1 MSSSKKKPAARREK
15 STPPGGRS
23 RTSSRDPS
31 HPASSTPRPHSRAA
45 SMHSNRDL
53 SQAPQSTS
61 LGAQARERYTPDV
74 PTLRAPHGPSQTSTS
89 TEAQSDDDPLN
100 IGGGGTED
108 QSARSATVP
117 PSTVYREKD
126 GSEDDDESDEE
137 EVSLGLEATRTQFPT
152 PAPSSTLTLED
163 AISSLNRAAEF
174 FLRQDPP
181 AEETDALKTLWFTL
195 D

>member
-1 MSSSKKKPAARREK
+1 MSSSKKKSAARREK

-23 RTSSRDPS
+23 RTSTRDPS
-31 HPASSTPRPHSRAA
+31 LAASSTPRPPSQAA

-61 LGAQARERYTPDV
+61 LGVQARERYTPDV
-74 PTLRAPHGPSQTSTS
+74 PTLRAQHGPSQTSTS
-89 TEAQSDDDPLN
+89 TAAQSDDDPLN
-100 IGGGGTED
+100 ISGGGTED
-108 QSARSATVP
+108 QSARSATMP

-126 GSEDDDESDEE
+126 GSESTSEDDEEA
-137 EVSLGLEATRTQFPT
+137 VSFGSEATRTQFPT
-152 PAPSSTLTLED
+152 PAPSNTLTLED

-174 FLRQDPP
+174 FLRRDVP
-181 AEETDALKTLWFTL
+181 ADEYEAVNTLRFTW